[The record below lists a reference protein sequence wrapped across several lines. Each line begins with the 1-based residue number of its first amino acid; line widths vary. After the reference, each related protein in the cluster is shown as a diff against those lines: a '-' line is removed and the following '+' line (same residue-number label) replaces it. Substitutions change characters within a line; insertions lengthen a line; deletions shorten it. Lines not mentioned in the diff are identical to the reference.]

1 LSFLAKPSFWFA
13 EMNSGLCA
21 SSLCI
26 VSMLLLNF
34 SPWSFFRLCII
45 VLLYY
50 CTSLIL
56 MITVSIINR
65 MKVLV
70 LVCFGTV
77 LILDMPL
84 KSLVSQLKTQTPKQ
98 VATGTCLAHMKS
110 PHMNPSGAAIQA
122 VPGLTS

>member
-1 LSFLAKPSFWFA
+1 
-13 EMNSGLCA
+13 
-21 SSLCI
+21 
-26 VSMLLLNF
+26 
-34 SPWSFFRLCII
+34 
-45 VLLYY
+45 
-50 CTSLIL
+50 
-56 MITVSIINR
+56 MITESIINR

-84 KSLVSQLKTQTPKQ
+84 KSPSESLKTQTPKQ

-110 PHMNPSGAAIQA
+110 PHMNSSGAVTQA

>member
-13 EMNSGLCA
+13 ETNSELCA

-26 VSMLLLNF
+26 VAMLLLNF

-56 MITVSIINR
+56 MITESIINR

-84 KSLVSQLKTQTPKQ
+84 KSLVS
-98 VATGTCLAHMKS
+98 H
-110 PHMNPSGAAIQA
+110 
-122 VPGLTS
+122 